1 MAMMRR
7 ITEGEIIVVET
18 MIIVGEIVT
27 VQINGE
33 LVRYEILS
41 VRQLWVRAFSSW
53 SEANKFRITRNRPDW
68 RIVCRCIYNIMWKMI
83 EDETHTGKIYVDRLE
98 FLTVGDYG
106 TSRLIS

>member
-1 MAMMRR
+1 MAMIRR
-7 ITEGEIIVVET
+7 ITEINGEIIVVET
-18 MIIVGEIVT
+18 MIIVGEIVLIT

-68 RIVCRCIYNIMWKMI
+68 RIV
-83 EDETHTGKIYVDRLE
+83 
-98 FLTVGDYG
+98 
-106 TSRLIS
+106 